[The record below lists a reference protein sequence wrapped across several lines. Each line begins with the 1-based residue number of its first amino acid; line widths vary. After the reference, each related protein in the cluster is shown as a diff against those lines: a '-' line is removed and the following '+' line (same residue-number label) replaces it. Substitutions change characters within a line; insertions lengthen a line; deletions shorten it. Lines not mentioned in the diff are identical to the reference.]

1 MKAWLKGV
9 SHFLQGEVRKEIKKQ
24 REEGEYK

>member
-9 SHFLQGEVRKEIKKQ
+9 SYFFTGEVRKEIKEQ